1 MARNKIQDLRN
12 HLFEAIEHLMD
23 PEESHM
29 TIEKAKAIA
38 DLGQTIINSA
48 KLEIDFIK
56 VRDRSDGHYSIPAF
70 MEEMDQKKL
79 TD

>member
-38 DLGQTIINSA
+38 DNILKGKSEKAESVLRKAQGKNIT
-48 KLEIDFIK
+48 KPKKRLT
-56 VRDRSDGHYSIPAF
+56 R
-70 MEEMDQKKL
+70 EESY
-79 TD
+79 